1 MNEFN
6 NYYIICHF
14 IGREINY
21 VYVFFMFMLE
31 SFNWISVHAIINRL
45 GTFLGLRHLMPVA
58 VAVIELV
65 SQQKKIYFEKWQR
78 IFFVLI

>member
-21 VYVFFMFMLE
+21 VYVYVYVYGHQFL
-31 SFNWISVHAIINRL
+31 S
-45 GTFLGLRHLMPVA
+45 LGLKTLTV
-58 VAVIELV
+58 L
-65 SQQKKIYFEKWQR
+65 KKNIMNW
-78 IFFVLI
+78 LILCALTSYNAQ

>member
-21 VYVFFMFMLE
+21 VYVYVYVYNSE
-31 SFNWISVHAIINRL
+31 VAD
-45 GTFLGLRHLMPVA
+45 LR
-58 VAVIELV
+58 
-65 SQQKKIYFEKWQR
+65 
-78 IFFVLI
+78 

>member
-21 VYVFFMFMLE
+21 VYVYVF
-31 SFNWISVHAIINRL
+31 I
-45 GTFLGLRHLMPVA
+45 GLGLSDTFAKSLLS
-58 VAVIELV
+58 ENG
-65 SQQKKIYFEKWQR
+65 YFIGFWQFWPNFR
-78 IFFVLI
+78 LILHTPK

>member
-21 VYVFFMFMLE
+21 VYVYV
-31 SFNWISVHAIINRL
+31 SVEAMDPPLPSHPTPPNK
-45 GTFLGLRHLMPVA
+45 MY
-58 VAVIELV
+58 
-65 SQQKKIYFEKWQR
+65 SQSCQNGK
-78 IFFVLI
+78 

>member
-21 VYVFFMFMLE
+21 VYVYVYGLE
-31 SFNWISVHAIINRL
+31 TVYIYVL
-45 GTFLGLRHLMPVA
+45 GSIQHNL
-58 VAVIELV
+58 
-65 SQQKKIYFEKWQR
+65 
-78 IFFVLI
+78 